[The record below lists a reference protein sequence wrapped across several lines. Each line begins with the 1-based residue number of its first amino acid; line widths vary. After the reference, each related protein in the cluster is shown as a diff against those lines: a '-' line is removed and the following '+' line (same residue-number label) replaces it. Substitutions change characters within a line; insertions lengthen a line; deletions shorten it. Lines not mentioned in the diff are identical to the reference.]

1 EQTAGIEQINQAITQ
16 MDQVTQQNAALVE
29 EAAAAASSLQEQAS
43 GLSQVVSVFR
53 LDSSQ
58 AVHYVAPPQRTAPAR
73 QPAQPPAAKRAIAA
87 PARKQAPASQP
98 RQLAAAGAAGGE
110 WTEF

>member
-1 EQTAGIEQINQAITQ
+1 
-16 MDQVTQQNAALVE
+16 
-29 EAAAAASSLQEQAS
+29 LQEQAS

-73 QPAQPPAAKRAIAA
+73 QHAQPPKARQAIAA
-87 PARKQAPASQP
+87 PRRSAPSAQP
-98 RQLAAAGAAGGE
+98 QLVAAGGE
-110 WTEF
+110 WEEF